1 MHRRDVLKIKAIRSN
16 DTQDWLS
23 FKKMRNFVNSEIFY
37 AKQAYFK
44 NSFNDN
50 KDNPNK
56 TWKIINE
63 LTSKNRKSPHIGE
76 VDLNGVLINDP
87 SKINC

>member
-1 MHRRDVLKIKAIRSN
+1 
-16 DTQDWLS
+16 
-23 FKKMRNFVNSEIFY
+23 MRNSVNSEIFY

-50 KDNPNK
+50 KDNPKK

-63 LTSKNRKSPHIGE
+63 LTSKNRKSSHIGE
-76 VDLNGVLINDP
+76 VDLNGDLINDP
-87 SKINC
+87 SKIADAFNDFFFKHRTRPCR